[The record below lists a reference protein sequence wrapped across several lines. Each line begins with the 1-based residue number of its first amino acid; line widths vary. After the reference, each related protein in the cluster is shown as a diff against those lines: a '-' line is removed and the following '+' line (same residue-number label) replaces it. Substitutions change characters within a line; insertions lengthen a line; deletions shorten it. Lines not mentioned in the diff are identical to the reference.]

1 MTYSDCWIDTI
12 DDGDF
17 KALIAGQSG
26 SDARRVNRIEL
37 LPSPPGMWHVWLPI
51 VKEWASGENLS
62 VDYIDPIC
70 IQVPVS
76 RAQLQRFLDHVF
88 GREPSLPQNLQRLL
102 AHVRQHLRD
111 DRTYLIVAD
120 EF

>member
-1 MTYSDCWIDTI
+1 MTYRDCWIDTI
-12 DDGDF
+12 DDEEF
-17 KALIAGQSG
+17 KALIARQSG
-26 SDARRVNRIEL
+26 SEARRVNRIEL
-37 LPSPPGMWHVWLPI
+37 LPSLPGTCHFWISI
-51 VKEWASGENLS
+51 VKEWAAVENLS
-62 VDYIDPIC
+62 IEYVDPIC

-88 GREPSLPQNLQRLL
+88 GPEMSLPQNLQNLR
-102 AHVRQHLRD
+102 AHIRQHLRD